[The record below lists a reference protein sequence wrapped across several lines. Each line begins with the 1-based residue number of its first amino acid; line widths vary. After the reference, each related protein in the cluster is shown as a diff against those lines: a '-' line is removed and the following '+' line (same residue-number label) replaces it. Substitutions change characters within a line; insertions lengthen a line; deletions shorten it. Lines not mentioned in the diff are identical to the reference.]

1 MRTGAWAGW
10 ITGLILLAGCSSEP
24 IGRKAFTDAGILNA
38 AVLDTLT
45 VPDGFAVEVSV
56 GGVIAEKRDDG
67 RMQLLRDATGG
78 IRVVLPDSI
87 ALPVGARLLVQGL
100 LRRLHETALIEA
112 ETWLYDSTAV
122 PVRSP

>member
-1 MRTGAWAGW
+1 MGAWLGW
-10 ITGLILLAGCSSEP
+10 MVGLIVLAGCSAEP
-24 IGRKAFTDAGILNA
+24 IGRKAFTDAGILDA
-38 AVLDTLT
+38 AVLDTLS

-56 GGVIAEKRDDG
+56 DGVIAEKRDDG
-67 RMQLLRDATGG
+67 RMIILRDATGG
-78 IRVVLPDSI
+78 IRVALPDSL

-100 LRRLHETALIEA
+100 LRRPHETALLEA

>member
-1 MRTGAWAGW
+1 MRRGAWAGW
-10 ITGLILLAGCSSEP
+10 MAGLIVLAGCSAEP
-24 IGRKAFTDAGILNA
+24 IGRKAFTEAGVLDA

-45 VPDGFAVEVSV
+45 VPRGFAVEVSV
-56 GGVIAEKRDDG
+56 DGVIADKRDDG
-67 RMQLLRDATGG
+67 RLLLLRDATGG
-78 IRVVLPDSI
+78 VRVVLPDSL

-100 LRRLHETALIEA
+100 LRRPRGTALLEA